1 MIFAEVDW
9 RSKIGVGVNGVGTCC
24 ARGIGIA
31 AIGVWVIGAWEI
43 GVWLFGVGVIGV
55 GLIGAGATTSSM
67 RSEKV
72 TVSSF
77 NKA

>member
-1 MIFAEVDW
+1 MIFTEVDW

-43 GVWLFGVGVIGV
+43 GVWLFVVGVIGV
-55 GLIGAGATTSSM
+55 GLIGAGAINAEARPDIISII
-67 RSEKV
+67 
-72 TVSSF
+72 
-77 NKA
+77 